1 MEEYVTNFEKE
12 QIGYLE
18 FGNPAGNSL
27 PSSLLIDIE
36 KQLELL
42 SSNNNIKVIVIQ
54 SAGKVLFAVVLHF
67 QK

>member
-1 MEEYVTNFEKE
+1 MEAYVTHFEKE

-27 PSSLLIDIE
+27 PSSLLGDLE

-42 SSNNNIKVIVIQ
+42 SNNKNINVF
-54 SAGKVLFAVVLHF
+54 G
-67 QK
+67 